1 MNEKE
6 ENLIIVKKKNSDNIL
21 NIKKNFL
28 KQYEAFLQR
37 REKGRIENEK
47 KIELEN

>member
-21 NIKKNFL
+21 NIKKKFL
-28 KQYEAFLQR
+28 KQYEAFL
-37 REKGRIENEK
+37 
-47 KIELEN
+47 